1 MRKIRRALEIISLLF
16 MLLLCAMILLAG
28 SGRMPYLFGYRI
40 LKVVS
45 GSMQPAIPDETCI
58 IIRRAQQEEL
68 QVGSVITFIS
78 HDPVLE
84 GYLNTHR
91 IVRVEEDAESSERLY
106 HTKGDAASEED
117 VLPVSFADV
126 QGIYVREL
134 PFGRVLFQAAMFLAD
149 RTHYFVI
156 VILPLLFCCLS
167 YIRELFC
174 AIFGK
179 ETK

>member
-1 MRKIRRALEIISLLF
+1 MRRFRRALEIISLLF
-16 MLLLCAMILLAG
+16 MLLLCVMILLAG
-28 SGRMPYLFGYRI
+28 NGRMPYLFGYRI

-91 IVRVEEDAESSERLY
+91 IVRIDAN
-106 HTKGDAASEED
+106 TDID
-117 VLPVSFADV
+117 D
-126 QGIYVREL
+126 I
-134 PFGRVLFQAAMFLAD
+134 FGRCMNAIDGVLN
-149 RTHYFVI
+149 R
-156 VILPLLFCCLS
+156 
-167 YIRELFC
+167 
-174 AIFGK
+174 
-179 ETK
+179 